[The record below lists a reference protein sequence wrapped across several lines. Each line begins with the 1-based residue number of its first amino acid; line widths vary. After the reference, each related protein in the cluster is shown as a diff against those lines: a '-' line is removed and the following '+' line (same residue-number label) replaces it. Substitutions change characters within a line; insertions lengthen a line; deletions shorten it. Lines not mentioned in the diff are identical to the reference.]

1 MKTSYF
7 FISFVSSLV
16 SLLSGE
22 ANLYD
27 LFRDKLLYNRQASVS
42 TQNKRNQTDYFHL

>member
-42 TQNKRNQTDYFHL
+42 TKNKRNQTDYFHL